1 MGIYETELG
10 YQVRETLNGLDV
22 YDNGML
28 VCVIDGKTLD
38 DYRDEDENINDGVLE
53 DEIKEEIEIE
63 EFLAY
68 QQEYC

>member
-1 MGIYETELG
+1 MGIYKTELG

-22 YDNGML
+22 YDNDIL